1 MTSACS
7 LVTAFVLSSRVFSSC
22 GTSVDRSCDSYNK
35 EREGSPTL
43 LLNQEMPSHLLNLWF
58 EFLQLFLPL
67 LLVLKLCV
75 QLWEKLRDTLIQ
87 TVRYLL
93 GGGRNWETT
102 TSWDYTPRGWNYF
115 IPCLI
120 PKFTCTRAWEQAYTI
135 MCFILKFTCTRAWEQ
150 AYTIM
155 CLIPKF
161 T

>member
-1 MTSACS
+1 MEGKWLYLGDLS
-7 LVTAFVLSSRVFSSC
+7 LQFGDSLCPLFQSLLQLWDFSGSQL
-22 GTSVDRSCDSYNK
+22 RQLQQR

-75 QLWEKLRDTLIQ
+75 QLWEKLRNTLIQ

-93 GGGRNWETT
+93 GGGRHWEIT
-102 TSWDYTPRGWNYF
+102 TSWDYTPQGWDYF

-135 MCFILKFTCTRAWEQ
+135 MC
-150 AYTIM
+150 
-155 CLIPKF
+155 LIPKF